1 LDRFLREA
9 AINPPNSEWAHGA
22 FVVTTDPAAVDVD
35 LTTSFLANDSY
46 WALGRTRTDE
56 ERAIANSRCYTVLR
70 DGAQVGGAR
79 AVTDDAFF
87 AWIADVFVVPAARG
101 QGVGKLLVRCITEDL
116 AHVERLFLGTR
127 DAHGLYA
134 QFGFATPP
142 RQERWMERLRPS

>member
-1 LDRFLREA
+1 LR
-9 AINPPNSEWAHGA
+9 PNREWRDGDLL
-22 FVVTTDPAAVDVD
+22 VTTDPARIDVE

-46 WALGRTRTDE
+46 WAEGRTREGE
-56 ERAIANSRCYTVLR
+56 ETAIANSRCYTILR
-70 DGAQVGGAR
+70 DGVQVGGAR

-87 AWIADVFVVPAARG
+87 PWIADVFVVPDERG
-101 QGVGKLLVRCITEDL
+101 HGLGKFLIQCITDDL
-116 AHVERLFLGTR
+116 THVERLFLGTR